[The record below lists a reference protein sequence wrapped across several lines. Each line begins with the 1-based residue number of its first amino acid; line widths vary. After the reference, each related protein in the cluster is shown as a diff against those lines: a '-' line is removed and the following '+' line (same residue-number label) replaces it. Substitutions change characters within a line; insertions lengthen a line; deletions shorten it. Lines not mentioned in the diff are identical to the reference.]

1 MCMGSSPAPPNE
13 ARFSPASGA
22 RVRASLMTSLSTRR
36 SMRSPH
42 ILKRPSTSTGFLRLR
57 DNKRHQG
64 QSRPMDAAGKSIER
78 ERAPNVFGGSLFARA
93 DPGIVDLDFAI
104 DARAP
109 EPQAERARECRLGP
123 AGIGGR
129 VSAPVAPHG
138 APRGPGRS
146 FWGEPSR
153 DNDQTGR
160 QPRGTKIDKIVEFRR
175 GEAESR
181 MALRAVTKHAVGG
194 VDRFVA
200 SAARKPAER
209 QPESGRD
216 DGVGKILGEALDRGT
231 GDTSLVKFRDVA
243 ADDFCR
249 RRPAR
254 PQSAGKSL
262 RDGKDVGIKAAL
274 RDETRSDKRAERYA
288 RRLRK
293 FQTREPEAEK
303 IGAAAGNR

>member
-1 MCMGSSPAPPNE
+1 MCMGFSPAPHNA

-22 RVRASLMTSLSTRR
+22 RVRASPMTKASTKR
-36 SMRSPH
+36 SMQSPH
-42 ILKRPSTSTGFLRLR
+42 ILKRTSTSTGSLRLR

-64 QSRPMDAAGKSIER
+64 QSRPMDAAGKSIEHA
-78 ERAPNVFGGSLFARA
+78 RALYVLGRSFFARA

-129 VSAPVAPHG
+129 VSAPAAPHG
-138 APRGPGRS
+138 APGARGGS

-175 GEAESR
+175 GEAESG
-181 MALRAVTKHAVGG
+181 MSLRAVTNHAVGG

-216 DGVGKILGEALDRGT
+216 DGVGKVLGEALDRGA
-231 GDTSLVKFRDVA
+231 GDASLVKLRDVT

-249 RRPAR
+249 RPPAR
-254 PQSAGKSL
+254 RQPGGEALG
-262 RDGKDVGIKAAL
+262 DCKDMGIEAAL
-274 RDETRSDKRAERYA
+274 RDETRSDKRGER
-288 RRLRK
+288 
-293 FQTREPEAEK
+293 
-303 IGAAAGNR
+303 

>member
-1 MCMGSSPAPPNE
+1 MCMGFSPAPRNE
-13 ARFSPASGA
+13 LRFSPAAGA
-22 RVRASLMTSLSTRR
+22 RVRAPLTTSLSTRR

-42 ILKRPSTSTGFLRLR
+42 ILKLTSTSTDFLRLR

-93 DPGIVDLDFAI
+93 DPGVVDLDFAI
-104 DARAP
+104 DARAA
-109 EPQAERARECRLGP
+109 EPQAERARECRLRP

-129 VSAPVAPHG
+129 VSARVVPDG

-160 QPRGTKIDKIVEFRR
+160 QPRGTRIDNIVEFRR

-181 MALRAVTKHAVGG
+181 MALRAVTDHAVGG

-200 SAARKPAER
+200 SAARKPAKR

-216 DGVGKILGEALDRGT
+216 DGVGKILGEALDRGA
-231 GDTSLVKFRDVA
+231 GDASLVKLRDVP

-254 PQSAGKSL
+254 RQSGGKGFGN
-262 RDGKDVGIKAAL
+262 GKDVGIETAL
-274 RDETRSDKRAERYA
+274 RDKTRSDKRGER
-288 RRLRK
+288 
-293 FQTREPEAEK
+293 
-303 IGAAAGNR
+303 

>member
-1 MCMGSSPAPPNE
+1 
-13 ARFSPASGA
+13 
-22 RVRASLMTSLSTRR
+22 
-36 SMRSPH
+36 
-42 ILKRPSTSTGFLRLR
+42 
-57 DNKRHQG
+57 
-64 QSRPMDAAGKSIER
+64 MDAAGKSIER
-78 ERAPNVFGGSLFARA
+78 ERALYVFGGSLFARA

-104 DARAP
+104 DARAA

-129 VSAPVAPHG
+129 VSARVAPHG

-153 DNDQTGR
+153 DNDETGR

-181 MALRAVTKHAVGG
+181 MALRAVTNHAVGG

-216 DGVGKILGEALDRGT
+216 DGVGKILGEALDRGA
-231 GDTSLVKFRDVA
+231 GDASLVKLRDVT
-243 ADDFCR
+243 ADDFRRCR
-249 RRPAR
+249 RGRLPVRQAR
-254 PQSAGKSL
+254 ASA
-262 RDGKDVGIKAAL
+262 
-274 RDETRSDKRAERYA
+274 TA
-288 RRLRK
+288 RTWASRLRCAM
-293 FQTREPEAEK
+293 RLEAISAVSAK
-303 IGAAAGNR
+303 LAGCGSSKPASPRLKR

>member
-1 MCMGSSPAPPNE
+1 MCMGFSPAPHNA

-22 RVRASLMTSLSTRR
+22 RVRASPMTKASTKR
-36 SMRSPH
+36 SMQSPH
-42 ILKRPSTSTGFLRLR
+42 ILKRTSTSTGSLRLR
-57 DNKRHQG
+57 DNKRHKG
-64 QSRPMDAAGKSIER
+64 QIRPMDAAGKSIEHA
-78 ERAPNVFGGSLFARA
+78 RALYVLGRSFFARA

-109 EPQAERARECRLGP
+109 EPQAERARECPRGP
-123 AGIGGR
+123 AGMGGR

-181 MALRAVTKHAVGG
+181 MALRAVTHHAVGG

-216 DGVGKILGEALDRGT
+216 DGVGKILGEALDRGA
-231 GDTSLVKFRDVA
+231 GDASLVKLRDVP

-254 PQSAGKSL
+254 RQSGGKGFGN
-262 RDGKDVGIKAAL
+262 GKDVGIETAL
-274 RDETRSDKRAERYA
+274 RDKTRSDKRGER
-288 RRLRK
+288 
-293 FQTREPEAEK
+293 
-303 IGAAAGNR
+303 